1 MCYCKK
7 VVRPESKLYADLKK
21 ITPQIKWT
29 RLENWALFGT
39 PDLLGYSPN
48 STFFTVEL
56 KVAKRNKVAISPHQ
70 VAWHM
75 SHPSSTFVL
84 VRSINK
90 KIKKNITCSLYPGSE
105 ILNLVRLGLNH
116 EPMVGG
122 SLDACACALL
132 VKVGGGG
139 EPVPVV

>member
-1 MCYCKK
+1 MI
-7 VVRPESKLYADLKK
+7 RHESKFYQNLKK
-21 ITPQIKWT
+21 ITPTIRWT
-29 RLENWALFGT
+29 RLENWASFGT

-75 SHPSSTFVL
+75 SHPSGSFVL
-84 VRSINK
+84 VLCLNK
-90 KIKKNITCSLYPGSE
+90 KKEKNYVSLYPGSE

-116 EPMVGG
+116 EPMVRG

-139 EPVPVV
+139 EPEPVV

>member
-1 MCYCKK
+1 MA
-7 VVRPESKLYADLKK
+7 RPESKFYKDLKK
-21 ITPQIKWT
+21 ITPTIRWT
-29 RLENWALFGT
+29 RLENWASFGT
-39 PDLLGYSPN
+39 PDLLGYTPRGH
-48 STFFTVEL
+48 FFTVEL
-56 KVAKRNKVAISPHQ
+56 KVAKSNKVAISPHQ

-75 SHPSSTFVL
+75 SHPSGTFVL

-116 EPMVGG
+116 EPMVRG

-139 EPVPVV
+139 EPEPVPVV

>member
-1 MCYCKK
+1 MA
-7 VVRPESKLYADLKK
+7 RPESKFYKDLKK
-21 ITPQIKWT
+21 ITPTIRWT
-29 RLENWALFGT
+29 RLENWASFGT

-56 KVAKRNKVAISPHQ
+56 KVAKSNKVAISPHQ

-84 VRSINK
+84 VLCLNK
-90 KIKKNITCSLYPGSE
+90 KNKKNFVSLYPGSE
-105 ILNLVRLGLNH
+105 ILNLVRLGLVH
-116 EPMVGG
+116 EPLARG

-139 EPVPVV
+139 EPEPVV

>member
-1 MCYCKK
+1 MA
-7 VVRPESKLYADLKK
+7 RHESKLYQDLKK
-21 ITPQIKWT
+21 ITPSIKWT
-29 RLENWALFGT
+29 RLENWASFGT

-56 KVAKRNKVAISPHQ
+56 KVAKRNIVAISPHQ

-75 SHPSSTFVL
+75 SHPSGTFVL

-116 EPMVGG
+116 EPMARG

-139 EPVPVV
+139 EPEPVV

>member
-1 MCYCKK
+1 MI
-7 VVRPESKLYADLKK
+7 RHESKFYQNLKK
-21 ITPQIKWT
+21 ITPTIRWT
-29 RLENWALFGT
+29 RLENWASFGT
-39 PDLLGYSPN
+39 PDLLGYTSRGH
-48 STFFTVEL
+48 FFTVEL
-56 KVAKRNKVAISPHQ
+56 KVAKSNKVAISPHQ

-75 SHPSSTFVL
+75 SHPSGTFVL

-116 EPMVGG
+116 EPMVRG

>member
-1 MCYCKK
+1 MA
-7 VVRPESKLYADLKK
+7 RHESKLYQDFKK
-21 ITPQIKWT
+21 ITPSIKWT
-29 RLENWALFGT
+29 RLENWSSFGT

-56 KVAKRNKVAISPHQ
+56 KVTKSNKVALSPHQ

-75 SHPSSTFVL
+75 SHPSGSFVL
-84 VRSINK
+84 VLCLNK
-90 KIKKNITCSLYPGSE
+90 KKEKNYVSLYPGSE

-116 EPMVGG
+116 EPMVRG

>member
-1 MCYCKK
+1 MI
-7 VVRPESKLYADLKK
+7 RHESKFYQNLKK
-21 ITPQIKWT
+21 ITPSIRWT
-29 RLENWALFGT
+29 RLENWASFGT
-39 PDLLGYSPN
+39 PDLLGYTSRGH
-48 STFFTVEL
+48 FFTVEL
-56 KVAKRNKVAISPHQ
+56 KVAKSNKVAISPHQ

-75 SHPSSTFVL
+75 SHPSGSFVL

-116 EPMVGG
+116 EPMVRG

-139 EPVPVV
+139 EPEPVV

>member
-1 MCYCKK
+1 MA
-7 VVRPESKLYADLKK
+7 RHESKFYQNLKK
-21 ITPQIKWT
+21 ITPTIRWT

-39 PDLLGYSPN
+39 PDLLGYTPGGV
-48 STFFTVEL
+48 FFTVEL
-56 KVAKRNKVAISPHQ
+56 KVAKSNKVAISPHQ

-116 EPMVGG
+116 EPMVRG

-139 EPVPVV
+139 EPEPVV

>member
-1 MCYCKK
+1 
-7 VVRPESKLYADLKK
+7 VARHESKLYQDLKK
-21 ITPQIKWT
+21 ITPSIKWT
-29 RLENWALFGT
+29 RLENWASFGT

-56 KVAKRNKVAISPHQ
+56 KVAKSNKVAISPHQ

-116 EPMVGG
+116 EPMVRG

-139 EPVPVV
+139 EPEPEPVV

>member
-1 MCYCKK
+1 MA
-7 VVRPESKLYADLKK
+7 RHESKLYQDLKK
-21 ITPQIKWT
+21 ITPSIKWT
-29 RLENWALFGT
+29 RLENWASFGT

-48 STFFTVEL
+48 RNFFTVEL
-56 KVAKRNKVAISPHQ
+56 KVTKSNKVALSPHQ
-70 VAWHM
+70 VSWHVR
-75 SHPSSTFVL
+75 HPSGSFVL

-116 EPMVGG
+116 EPLARG

-132 VKVGGGG
+132 VGVGGG
-139 EPVPVV
+139 VSLSL